1 MNLNSR
7 IKNELTKSEVVRKN
21 VSISLPSEK
30 IEDLDQIVFAFS
42 FINQEKVFTRQSL
55 LELAIDDLIQ
65 ESKKVLNEYGITDIY
80 SLPQVTIEEEKFDT
94 VIFPAKLEGFNRA
107 FLTEDRWYY
116 VRLGEE
122 KLKKIKYVACYVGM
136 PISAITHYAVVK
148 DIVPVTIEGKQKYMI
163 NFEGKAIKL
172 DKPVP
177 LGNVPAMSVRA
188 NRYVTLEDLKTAT
201 SYADLM

>member
-65 ESKKVLNEYGITDIY
+65 ESKKVLNEYGITV
-80 SLPQVTIEEEKFDT
+80 SK
-94 VIFPAKLEGFNRA
+94 
-107 FLTEDRWYY
+107 
-116 VRLGEE
+116 
-122 KLKKIKYVACYVGM
+122 
-136 PISAITHYAVVK
+136 
-148 DIVPVTIEGKQKYMI
+148 
-163 NFEGKAIKL
+163 
-172 DKPVP
+172 
-177 LGNVPAMSVRA
+177 
-188 NRYVTLEDLKTAT
+188 
-201 SYADLM
+201 